1 MATEQPAITR
11 ATFDEVILPIYAP
24 AEFIPVKGKGSR
36 VWDQQGKEYI
46 DFAGGIAVTALGHCH
61 PALVAALHQ
70 QGETLWHTSNVF
82 TNEPA
87 LRLGRKLVEATF
99 AERVVFM
106 NSGTEANETAF
117 KLARHYAVT
126 RHSPYKTK
134 IIAFHN
140 AFHGRSLFTVSVGG
154 QPKYSDGF
162 GPKPAD
168 IVHVPFNDLQAVKAV
183 MDDHTCAV
191 VVEPIQGEGGVI
203 LPPQGYLPAVRQLC
217 DEFGALLI
225 LDEVQ
230 TGMGRTGKMFACEHE
245 NVQPDILCL
254 AKALGGGVMP
264 IGATVATE
272 EVFSVLF
279 DNPFLHTTTFGGNPL
294 ACAAALATINVLL
307 EQNLPAQAEQKGDM
321 LLDGFRQLGREYPD
335 LVQDARGRG
344 LLMAIEFVDNEIG
357 YSFASE
363 MFRQRVLVAGTLN
376 NSKTIRI
383 EPPLTLTI
391 EQCEQVL
398 KAARKALAALRVSVE
413 EA

>member
-168 IVHVPFNDLQAVKAV
+168 IVHVPFNDLQAVNAV

-191 VVEPIQGEGGVI
+191 VVEPIQGEGGVTAATPEF
-203 LPPQGYLPAVRQLC
+203 LKGLRALC
-217 DEFGALLI
+217 DEHQALLVF
-225 LDEVQ
+225 DEVQ
-230 TGMGRTGKMFACEHE
+230 CGMGRTGSLFAYMHYG
-245 NVQPDILCL
+245 VTPDILTS
-254 AKALGGGVMP
+254 AKALGGGFPVSAMLTTHE
-264 IGATVATE
+264 IASAFHAGAHGSTY
-272 EVFSVLF
+272 
-279 DNPFLHTTTFGGNPL
+279 GGNPL
-294 ACAAALATINVLL
+294 ACAVANAAFDLINTPAVLDGVSAKREL
-307 EQNLPAQAEQKGDM
+307 FVKHLQRLDAEFDLFSDIRGMGLLIGAELKPQHKGRARDFLYAAADAGVMVLNAGPDVMRFVPSLIIDEQDITEGMARFAQA
-321 LLDGFRQLGREYPD
+321 
-335 LVQDARGRG
+335 
-344 LLMAIEFVDNEIG
+344 
-357 YSFASE
+357 
-363 MFRQRVLVAGTLN
+363 VAKVING
-376 NSKTIRI
+376 
-383 EPPLTLTI
+383 
-391 EQCEQVL
+391 
-398 KAARKALAALRVSVE
+398 
-413 EA
+413 

>member
-61 PALVAALHQ
+61 PALVAALHE

-191 VVEPIQGEGGVI
+191 VVEPIQGEGGVTAATPAF
-203 LPPQGYLPAVRQLC
+203 LQGLRELC
-217 DEFGALLI
+217 DQHQALLVF
-225 LDEVQ
+225 DEVQ
-230 TGMGRTGKMFACEHE
+230 CGMGRTGSLFAYMHYG
-245 NVQPDILCL
+245 VTTDILTT
-254 AKALGGGVMP
+254 AKTLGSGF
-264 IGATVATE
+264 TVSAM
-272 EVFSVLF
+272 L
-279 DNPFLHTTTFGGNPL
+279 TTHEIASAFHAGSHGSTYGGNPL
-294 ACAAALATINVLL
+294 ACAVANAAFDLINTPAVLDGVSAKREL
-307 EQNLPAQAEQKGDM
+307 FVKHLQQLDAEFDLFSDIRGMGLLIGAELKPQHKGRARDFLYAAAQAGVMVLNAGPDVMRFVPSLIIDEQDIAEGM
-321 LLDGFRQLGREYPD
+321 
-335 LVQDARGRG
+335 AR
-344 LLMAIEFVDNEIG
+344 
-357 YSFASE
+357 FA
-363 MFRQRVLVAGTLN
+363 QAVAKVING
-376 NSKTIRI
+376 
-383 EPPLTLTI
+383 
-391 EQCEQVL
+391 
-398 KAARKALAALRVSVE
+398 
-413 EA
+413 

>member
-36 VWDQQGKEYI
+36 VWDQQGKEYV

-61 PALVAALHQ
+61 PALVAALHE

-87 LRLGRKLVEATF
+87 LRLGRKLVDATF
-99 AERVVFM
+99 ADRVVFM

-117 KLARHYAVT
+117 KLARNYTIT

-168 IVHVPFNDLQAVKAV
+168 IVHVPFNDLHAVKAV

-191 VVEPIQGEGGVI
+191 VVEPIQGEGGVMAATPEF
-203 LPPQGYLPAVRQLC
+203 LKGLRELC
-217 DEFGALLI
+217 DQHQALLVF
-225 LDEVQ
+225 DEVQ
-230 TGMGRTGKMFACEHE
+230 CGMGRTGSLFAYMHYG
-245 NVQPDILCL
+245 VTPDILTS
-254 AKALGGGVMP
+254 AKALGGGFP
-264 IGATVATE
+264 ISAM
-272 EVFSVLF
+272 L
-279 DNPFLHTTTFGGNPL
+279 TTHDIASAFHAGSHGSTYGGNPL
-294 ACAAALATINVLL
+294 ACAVADAAFDLINTPEVLDGVNAKRERFVQQL
-307 EQNLPAQAEQKGDM
+307 QQIDARFDLFSDIRGMGLLIGAELKPQHRGRARDFLYAAADAGVMVLNAGPDVMRFVPSLVIDDSDIDEGMARFAQA
-321 LLDGFRQLGREYPD
+321 
-335 LVQDARGRG
+335 V
-344 LLMAIEFVDNEIG
+344 
-357 YSFASE
+357 
-363 MFRQRVLVAGTLN
+363 QRVLSA
-376 NSKTIRI
+376 
-383 EPPLTLTI
+383 
-391 EQCEQVL
+391 
-398 KAARKALAALRVSVE
+398 
-413 EA
+413 

>member
-61 PALVAALHQ
+61 PALVAALHE

-87 LRLGRKLVEATF
+87 LRLGSKLVDATF

-140 AFHGRSLFTVSVGG
+140 AFHGRSLFTVSVVG

-191 VVEPIQGEGGVI
+191 VVEPIQGEGGVTAATPAF
-203 LPPQGYLPAVRQLC
+203 LQGLRELC
-217 DEFGALLI
+217 DQHQALLVF
-225 LDEVQ
+225 DEVQ
-230 TGMGRTGKMFACEHE
+230 CGMGRTGSLFAYMHYG
-245 NVQPDILCL
+245 VTPDILTS
-254 AKALGGGVMP
+254 AKALGGGFPVSAM
-264 IGATVATE
+264 
-272 EVFSVLF
+272 L
-279 DNPFLHTTTFGGNPL
+279 TTHEIASAFHAGSHGSTYGGNPL
-294 ACAAALATINVLL
+294 ACAVANAAFDLINTPAVLDGVNAKREL
-307 EQNLPAQAEQKGDM
+307 FVKHLQQLDAEFDLFSDIRGMGLLIGAELKPQHKGRARDFLYAAAEAGVMVLNAGPDVMRFVPSLIIEEQDIAEGMARFAQA
-321 LLDGFRQLGREYPD
+321 
-335 LVQDARGRG
+335 
-344 LLMAIEFVDNEIG
+344 
-357 YSFASE
+357 
-363 MFRQRVLVAGTLN
+363 VAKVING
-376 NSKTIRI
+376 
-383 EPPLTLTI
+383 
-391 EQCEQVL
+391 
-398 KAARKALAALRVSVE
+398 
-413 EA
+413 

>member
-191 VVEPIQGEGGVI
+191 VVEPIQGEGGVTAATPAF
-203 LPPQGYLPAVRQLC
+203 LQGLRELC
-217 DEFGALLI
+217 DQHQALLVF
-225 LDEVQ
+225 DEVQ
-230 TGMGRTGKMFACEHE
+230 CGMGRTGSLFASMHYG
-245 NVQPDILCL
+245 VTPDILTS
-254 AKALGGGVMP
+254 AKALGGGFPVSAM
-264 IGATVATE
+264 
-272 EVFSVLF
+272 L
-279 DNPFLHTTTFGGNPL
+279 TTHEIASAFHAGSHGSTYGGNPL
-294 ACAAALATINVLL
+294 ACAVANAAFDLINTPAVLDGVSAKREL
-307 EQNLPAQAEQKGDM
+307 FVKHLQRLDAEFDLFSDIRGMGLLIGAELKPQHKGRARDFLYAAADAGVMVLNAGPDVMRFVPSLIIDEQDITEGMARFAQA
-321 LLDGFRQLGREYPD
+321 
-335 LVQDARGRG
+335 
-344 LLMAIEFVDNEIG
+344 
-357 YSFASE
+357 
-363 MFRQRVLVAGTLN
+363 VAKVING
-376 NSKTIRI
+376 
-383 EPPLTLTI
+383 
-391 EQCEQVL
+391 
-398 KAARKALAALRVSVE
+398 
-413 EA
+413 

>member
-61 PALVAALHQ
+61 PALVAALHE

-87 LRLGRKLVEATF
+87 LRLGRKLVDATF

-191 VVEPIQGEGGVI
+191 VVEPIQGEGGVTAATPAF
-203 LPPQGYLPAVRQLC
+203 LQGLRELC
-217 DEFGALLI
+217 DQHQALLVF
-225 LDEVQ
+225 DEVQ
-230 TGMGRTGKMFACEHE
+230 CGMGRTGSLFAYMHYG
-245 NVQPDILCL
+245 VTPDILTS
-254 AKALGGGVMP
+254 AKALGGGFPVSAM
-264 IGATVATE
+264 
-272 EVFSVLF
+272 L
-279 DNPFLHTTTFGGNPL
+279 TTHEIASAFHAGSHGSTYGGNPL
-294 ACAAALATINVLL
+294 ACAVANAAFDLINTPAVLDGVTAKREL
-307 EQNLPAQAEQKGDM
+307 FVKHLQQLNAEFDLFSDIRGMGLLVGAELKPQHKGRARDFLYAAAEAGVMVLNAGPDVMRFVPSLIIEEQDIAEGMARFAQA
-321 LLDGFRQLGREYPD
+321 
-335 LVQDARGRG
+335 
-344 LLMAIEFVDNEIG
+344 
-357 YSFASE
+357 
-363 MFRQRVLVAGTLN
+363 VAKVING
-376 NSKTIRI
+376 
-383 EPPLTLTI
+383 
-391 EQCEQVL
+391 
-398 KAARKALAALRVSVE
+398 
-413 EA
+413 

>member
-191 VVEPIQGEGGVI
+191 VVEPIQGEGGVTAATPAF
-203 LPPQGYLPAVRQLC
+203 LQGLRELC
-217 DEFGALLI
+217 DQHQALLVF
-225 LDEVQ
+225 DEVQ
-230 TGMGRTGKMFACEHE
+230 CGMGRTGSLFAYMHYG
-245 NVQPDILCL
+245 VTPDILTS
-254 AKALGGGVMP
+254 AKALGGGVPVSAM
-264 IGATVATE
+264 
-272 EVFSVLF
+272 L
-279 DNPFLHTTTFGGNPL
+279 TTHEIASAFHAGSHGSTYGGNPL
-294 ACAAALATINVLL
+294 ACAVANAAFDLINTPAVLDGVSAKREL
-307 EQNLPAQAEQKGDM
+307 FVKHLQRLDAEFDLFSDIRGMGLLIGAELKPQHKGRARDFLYAAADAGVMVLNAGPDVMRFVPSLIIDEQDIAEGMARFAQA
-321 LLDGFRQLGREYPD
+321 
-335 LVQDARGRG
+335 
-344 LLMAIEFVDNEIG
+344 
-357 YSFASE
+357 
-363 MFRQRVLVAGTLN
+363 VAKVING
-376 NSKTIRI
+376 
-383 EPPLTLTI
+383 
-391 EQCEQVL
+391 
-398 KAARKALAALRVSVE
+398 
-413 EA
+413 

>member
-191 VVEPIQGEGGVI
+191 VVEPIQGEGGVTAATPAF
-203 LPPQGYLPAVRQLC
+203 LQGLRELC
-217 DEFGALLI
+217 DQHQALLVF
-225 LDEVQ
+225 DEVQ
-230 TGMGRTGKMFACEHE
+230 CGMGRTGSLFAYMHYG
-245 NVQPDILCL
+245 VTPDILTS
-254 AKALGGGVMP
+254 AKALGGGFPVSAM
-264 IGATVATE
+264 
-272 EVFSVLF
+272 L
-279 DNPFLHTTTFGGNPL
+279 TTHEIASAFHAGSHGSTYGGNPL
-294 ACAAALATINVLL
+294 ACAVANAAFDLINTPAVLDGVSAKREL
-307 EQNLPAQAEQKGDM
+307 FVKHLQRLDAEFDLFSDIRGMGLLIGAELKPQHKGRARDFLYAAADAGVMVLNARPDVMRFVPSLIIDEQDITEGMARFAQA
-321 LLDGFRQLGREYPD
+321 
-335 LVQDARGRG
+335 
-344 LLMAIEFVDNEIG
+344 
-357 YSFASE
+357 
-363 MFRQRVLVAGTLN
+363 VAKVING
-376 NSKTIRI
+376 
-383 EPPLTLTI
+383 
-391 EQCEQVL
+391 
-398 KAARKALAALRVSVE
+398 
-413 EA
+413 

>member
-1 MATEQPAITR
+1 MSQSITR
-11 ATFDEVILPIYAP
+11 SNFDQWMMPVYAP
-24 AEFIPVKGKGSR
+24 AAFIPVRGEGSR
-36 VWDQQGKEYI
+36 LWDQQGKEYI

-191 VVEPIQGEGGVI
+191 VVEPIQGEGGVTAATPAF
-203 LPPQGYLPAVRQLC
+203 LQGLRELC
-217 DEFGALLI
+217 DQHQALLVF
-225 LDEVQ
+225 DEVQ
-230 TGMGRTGKMFACEHE
+230 CGMGRTGSLFAYMHYG
-245 NVQPDILCL
+245 VTPDILTS
-254 AKALGGGVMP
+254 AKALGGGFPVSAM
-264 IGATVATE
+264 
-272 EVFSVLF
+272 L
-279 DNPFLHTTTFGGNPL
+279 TTHEIASAFHAGSHGSTYGGNPL
-294 ACAAALATINVLL
+294 ACAVANAAFDLINTPAVLDGVSAKREL
-307 EQNLPAQAEQKGDM
+307 FVKHLQRLDAEFDLFSDIRGMGLLIGAELKPQHKGRARDFLYAAADAGVMVLNAGPDVMRFVPSLIIDEQDITEGMARFAQA
-321 LLDGFRQLGREYPD
+321 
-335 LVQDARGRG
+335 
-344 LLMAIEFVDNEIG
+344 
-357 YSFASE
+357 
-363 MFRQRVLVAGTLN
+363 VAKVING
-376 NSKTIRI
+376 
-383 EPPLTLTI
+383 
-391 EQCEQVL
+391 
-398 KAARKALAALRVSVE
+398 
-413 EA
+413 

>member
-117 KLARHYAVT
+117 
-126 RHSPYKTK
+126 
-134 IIAFHN
+134 
-140 AFHGRSLFTVSVGG
+140 HGRSLFTVSVGG

-191 VVEPIQGEGGVI
+191 VVEPIQGEGGVTAATPAF
-203 LPPQGYLPAVRQLC
+203 LQGLRELC
-217 DEFGALLI
+217 DQHQALLVF
-225 LDEVQ
+225 DEVQ
-230 TGMGRTGKMFACEHE
+230 CGMGRTGSLFAYMHYG
-245 NVQPDILCL
+245 VTPDILTS
-254 AKALGGGVMP
+254 AKALGGGFPVSAM
-264 IGATVATE
+264 
-272 EVFSVLF
+272 L
-279 DNPFLHTTTFGGNPL
+279 TTHEIASAFHAGSHGSTYGGNPL
-294 ACAAALATINVLL
+294 ACAVANAAFDLINTPAVLDGVSAKREL
-307 EQNLPAQAEQKGDM
+307 FVKHLQRLDAEFDLFSDIRGMGLLIGAELKPQHKGRARDFLYAAADAGVMVLNAGPDVMRFVPSLIIDEQDITEGMARFAQA
-321 LLDGFRQLGREYPD
+321 
-335 LVQDARGRG
+335 
-344 LLMAIEFVDNEIG
+344 
-357 YSFASE
+357 
-363 MFRQRVLVAGTLN
+363 VAKVING
-376 NSKTIRI
+376 
-383 EPPLTLTI
+383 
-391 EQCEQVL
+391 
-398 KAARKALAALRVSVE
+398 
-413 EA
+413 

>member
-36 VWDQQGKEYI
+36 VWDQQGREYI

-70 QGETLWHTSNVF
+70 QGEMLWHTSNVF

-191 VVEPIQGEGGVI
+191 VVEPIQGEGGVTAATPAF
-203 LPPQGYLPAVRQLC
+203 LQGLRELC
-217 DEFGALLI
+217 DQHQALLVF
-225 LDEVQ
+225 DEVQ
-230 TGMGRTGKMFACEHE
+230 CGMGRTGSLFAYMHYG
-245 NVQPDILCL
+245 VTPDILTS
-254 AKALGGGVMP
+254 AKALGGGFPVSAM
-264 IGATVATE
+264 
-272 EVFSVLF
+272 L
-279 DNPFLHTTTFGGNPL
+279 TTHEIASAFHAGSHGSTYGGNPL
-294 ACAAALATINVLL
+294 ACAVANAAFDLINTPAVLDGVSAKREL
-307 EQNLPAQAEQKGDM
+307 FVKHLQRLDAEFDLFSDIRGMGLLIGAELKPQHKGRARDFLYAAADAGVMVLNAGPDVMRFVPSLIIDEQDITEGMARFAQA
-321 LLDGFRQLGREYPD
+321 
-335 LVQDARGRG
+335 
-344 LLMAIEFVDNEIG
+344 
-357 YSFASE
+357 
-363 MFRQRVLVAGTLN
+363 VAKVING
-376 NSKTIRI
+376 
-383 EPPLTLTI
+383 
-391 EQCEQVL
+391 
-398 KAARKALAALRVSVE
+398 
-413 EA
+413 

>member
-36 VWDQQGKEYI
+36 VWDQQGKEYV

-61 PALVAALHQ
+61 PALVAALHE

-87 LRLGRKLVEATF
+87 LRLGRKLVDATF
-99 AERVVFM
+99 ADRVVFM

-117 KLARHYAVT
+117 KLARNYTIT

-168 IVHVPFNDLQAVKAV
+168 IIHVPFNDLHAVKAV

-191 VVEPIQGEGGVI
+191 VVEPIQGEGGVMAATPEF
-203 LPPQGYLPAVRQLC
+203 LKGLRELC
-217 DEFGALLI
+217 DRHQALLVF
-225 LDEVQ
+225 DEVQ
-230 TGMGRTGKMFACEHE
+230 CGMGRTGSLFAYMYYG
-245 NVQPDILCL
+245 VTPDILTS
-254 AKALGGGVMP
+254 AKALGGGFP
-264 IGATVATE
+264 ISAM
-272 EVFSVLF
+272 L
-279 DNPFLHTTTFGGNPL
+279 TTHDIASAFHAGSHGSTYGGNPL
-294 ACAAALATINVLL
+294 ACAVAGAAFDLINTPEVLDGVNAKRERFVQHL
-307 EQNLPAQAEQKGDM
+307 QQIDARFDLFSDIRGMGLLIGAELKPQHHGRARDFLYAAAEAGVMVLNAGPDVMRFVPSLVIDDSDIDEGMARFAQA
-321 LLDGFRQLGREYPD
+321 
-335 LVQDARGRG
+335 V
-344 LLMAIEFVDNEIG
+344 
-357 YSFASE
+357 
-363 MFRQRVLVAGTLN
+363 QRVLSA
-376 NSKTIRI
+376 
-383 EPPLTLTI
+383 
-391 EQCEQVL
+391 
-398 KAARKALAALRVSVE
+398 
-413 EA
+413 

>member
-36 VWDQQGKEYI
+36 VWDQQEKEYI

-191 VVEPIQGEGGVI
+191 VVEPIQGEGGVTAATPAF
-203 LPPQGYLPAVRQLC
+203 LQGLRELC
-217 DEFGALLI
+217 DQHQALLVF
-225 LDEVQ
+225 DEVQ
-230 TGMGRTGKMFACEHE
+230 CGMGRTGSLFAYMHYG
-245 NVQPDILCL
+245 VTPDILTS
-254 AKALGGGVMP
+254 AKALGGGFPVSAM
-264 IGATVATE
+264 
-272 EVFSVLF
+272 L
-279 DNPFLHTTTFGGNPL
+279 TTHEIASAFHAGSHGSTYGGNPL
-294 ACAAALATINVLL
+294 ACAVANAAFDLINTPAVLDGVSAKREL
-307 EQNLPAQAEQKGDM
+307 FVKHLQRLDAEFDLFSDIRGMGLLIGAELKPQHKGRARDFLYAAADAGVMVLNAGPDVMRFVPSLIIDEQDIAEGMARFAQA
-321 LLDGFRQLGREYPD
+321 
-335 LVQDARGRG
+335 
-344 LLMAIEFVDNEIG
+344 
-357 YSFASE
+357 
-363 MFRQRVLVAGTLN
+363 VAKVING
-376 NSKTIRI
+376 
-383 EPPLTLTI
+383 
-391 EQCEQVL
+391 
-398 KAARKALAALRVSVE
+398 
-413 EA
+413 

>member
-191 VVEPIQGEGGVI
+191 VVEPIQGEGGVTAATPAF
-203 LPPQGYLPAVRQLC
+203 LQGLRELC
-217 DEFGALLI
+217 DQHQALLVF
-225 LDEVQ
+225 DEVQ
-230 TGMGRTGKMFACEHE
+230 CGMGRTGSLFAYMRYG
-245 NVQPDILCL
+245 VTPDILTS
-254 AKALGGGVMP
+254 AKALGGGFPVSAM
-264 IGATVATE
+264 
-272 EVFSVLF
+272 L
-279 DNPFLHTTTFGGNPL
+279 TTHEIASAFHAGSHGSTYGGNPL
-294 ACAAALATINVLL
+294 ACAVANAAFDLINTPAVLDGVSAKREL
-307 EQNLPAQAEQKGDM
+307 FVKHLQRLDAEFDLFSDIRGMGLLIGAELKPQHKGRARDFLYAAADAGVMVLNAGPDVMRFVPSLIIDEQDITEGMARFAQA
-321 LLDGFRQLGREYPD
+321 
-335 LVQDARGRG
+335 
-344 LLMAIEFVDNEIG
+344 
-357 YSFASE
+357 
-363 MFRQRVLVAGTLN
+363 VAKVING
-376 NSKTIRI
+376 
-383 EPPLTLTI
+383 
-391 EQCEQVL
+391 
-398 KAARKALAALRVSVE
+398 
-413 EA
+413 

>member
-1 MATEQPAITR
+1 MSQPITR
-11 ATFDEVILPIYAP
+11 ENFDEWMIPVYAP
-24 AEFIPVKGKGSR
+24 APFIPVRGEGSR
-36 VWDQQGKEYI
+36 LWDQQGKEYI

-70 QGETLWHTSNVF
+70 QGEMLWHTSNVF

-191 VVEPIQGEGGVI
+191 VVEPIQGEGGVTAATPAF
-203 LPPQGYLPAVRQLC
+203 LQGLRELC
-217 DEFGALLI
+217 DQHQALLVF
-225 LDEVQ
+225 DEVQ
-230 TGMGRTGKMFACEHE
+230 CGMGRTGSLFAYMHYG
-245 NVQPDILCL
+245 VTPDILTS
-254 AKALGGGVMP
+254 AKALGGGFPVSAM
-264 IGATVATE
+264 
-272 EVFSVLF
+272 L
-279 DNPFLHTTTFGGNPL
+279 TTHEIASAFHAGSHGSTYGGNPL
-294 ACAAALATINVLL
+294 ACAVANAAFDLINTPAVLDGGSAKREL
-307 EQNLPAQAEQKGDM
+307 FVKHLQRLDAEFDLFSDIRGMGLLIGAELKPQHKGRARDFLYAAADAGVMVLNAGPDVMRFVPSLIIDEQDITEGMARFAQA
-321 LLDGFRQLGREYPD
+321 
-335 LVQDARGRG
+335 
-344 LLMAIEFVDNEIG
+344 
-357 YSFASE
+357 
-363 MFRQRVLVAGTLN
+363 VAKVING
-376 NSKTIRI
+376 
-383 EPPLTLTI
+383 
-391 EQCEQVL
+391 
-398 KAARKALAALRVSVE
+398 
-413 EA
+413 

>member
-36 VWDQQGKEYI
+36 VWDQQGKEYV

-61 PALVAALHQ
+61 PALVAALHE

-191 VVEPIQGEGGVI
+191 VVEPIQGEGGVTAATPAF
-203 LPPQGYLPAVRQLC
+203 LQGLRELC
-217 DEFGALLI
+217 DQHQALLVF
-225 LDEVQ
+225 DEVQ
-230 TGMGRTGKMFACEHE
+230 CGMGRTGSLFAYMHYG
-245 NVQPDILCL
+245 VTPDILTS
-254 AKALGGGVMP
+254 AKALGGGFPDSAM
-264 IGATVATE
+264 
-272 EVFSVLF
+272 L
-279 DNPFLHTTTFGGNPL
+279 TTHEIASAFHAGSHGSTYGGNPL
-294 ACAAALATINVLL
+294 ACAVANAAFDLINTPAVLDGVSAKREL
-307 EQNLPAQAEQKGDM
+307 FVKHLQHLDAEFDLFSDIRGMGLLIGAELKPQHKGRARDFLYAAAQAGVMVLNAGPDVMRFVPSLIIDEQDIAEGM
-321 LLDGFRQLGREYPD
+321 
-335 LVQDARGRG
+335 AR
-344 LLMAIEFVDNEIG
+344 
-357 YSFASE
+357 FA
-363 MFRQRVLVAGTLN
+363 QAVAKVING
-376 NSKTIRI
+376 
-383 EPPLTLTI
+383 
-391 EQCEQVL
+391 
-398 KAARKALAALRVSVE
+398 
-413 EA
+413 

>member
-36 VWDQQGKEYI
+36 VWDQQGKEYV

-61 PALVAALHQ
+61 PALVAALHE

-87 LRLGRKLVEATF
+87 LRLGRKLVDATF
-99 AERVVFM
+99 ADRVVFM

-117 KLARHYAVT
+117 KLARNYTIT

-168 IVHVPFNDLQAVKAV
+168 IIHVPFNDLHAVKAV

-191 VVEPIQGEGGVI
+191 VVEPIQGEGGVMAATPKF
-203 LPPQGYLPAVRQLC
+203 LKGLRELC
-217 DEFGALLI
+217 DRHQALLVF
-225 LDEVQ
+225 DEVQ
-230 TGMGRTGKMFACEHE
+230 CGMGRTGSLFAYMHYG
-245 NVQPDILCL
+245 VTPDILTS
-254 AKALGGGVMP
+254 AKALGGGFPVSAM
-264 IGATVATE
+264 
-272 EVFSVLF
+272 L
-279 DNPFLHTTTFGGNPL
+279 TTHDIASAFHAGSHGSTYGGNPL
-294 ACAAALATINVLL
+294 ACAVAGAAFDLINTPEVLDGVNAKRERFVQHL
-307 EQNLPAQAEQKGDM
+307 QQIDARFDLFSDIRGMGLLIGAELKPQHHGRARDFLYAAAEAGVMVLNAGPDVMRFVPSLVIEDSDIDEGMARFAQA
-321 LLDGFRQLGREYPD
+321 
-335 LVQDARGRG
+335 V
-344 LLMAIEFVDNEIG
+344 
-357 YSFASE
+357 
-363 MFRQRVLVAGTLN
+363 QRVLSA
-376 NSKTIRI
+376 
-383 EPPLTLTI
+383 
-391 EQCEQVL
+391 
-398 KAARKALAALRVSVE
+398 
-413 EA
+413 

>member
-36 VWDQQGKEYI
+36 VWDQQGKEYN

-191 VVEPIQGEGGVI
+191 VVEPIQGEGGVTAATPAF
-203 LPPQGYLPAVRQLC
+203 LQGLRELC
-217 DEFGALLI
+217 DQHQALLVF
-225 LDEVQ
+225 DEVQ
-230 TGMGRTGKMFACEHE
+230 CGMGRTGSLFAYMHYG
-245 NVQPDILCL
+245 VTPDILTS
-254 AKALGGGVMP
+254 AKALGGGFPVSAM
-264 IGATVATE
+264 
-272 EVFSVLF
+272 L
-279 DNPFLHTTTFGGNPL
+279 TTHEIASAFHAGSHGSTYGGNPL
-294 ACAAALATINVLL
+294 ACAVANAAFDLINTPAVLDGVSAKREL
-307 EQNLPAQAEQKGDM
+307 FVKHLQRLDAEFDLFSDIRGMGLLIGAELKPQHKGRARDFLYAAADAGVMVLNAGPDVMRFVPSLIIDEQDITEGMARFAQA
-321 LLDGFRQLGREYPD
+321 
-335 LVQDARGRG
+335 
-344 LLMAIEFVDNEIG
+344 
-357 YSFASE
+357 
-363 MFRQRVLVAGTLN
+363 VAKVING
-376 NSKTIRI
+376 
-383 EPPLTLTI
+383 
-391 EQCEQVL
+391 
-398 KAARKALAALRVSVE
+398 
-413 EA
+413 

>member
-1 MATEQPAITR
+1 MAAI
-11 ATFDEVILPIYAP
+11 IL
-24 AEFIPVKGKGSR
+24 
-36 VWDQQGKEYI
+36 
-46 DFAGGIAVTALGHCH
+46 
-61 PALVAALHQ
+61 
-70 QGETLWHTSNVF
+70 
-82 TNEPA
+82 
-87 LRLGRKLVEATF
+87 
-99 AERVVFM
+99 
-106 NSGTEANETAF
+106 
-117 KLARHYAVT
+117 
-126 RHSPYKTK
+126 
-134 IIAFHN
+134 
-140 AFHGRSLFTVSVGG
+140 
-154 QPKYSDGF
+154 
-162 GPKPAD
+162 
-168 IVHVPFNDLQAVKAV
+168 
-183 MDDHTCAV
+183 
-191 VVEPIQGEGGVI
+191 EPIQGEGGVI
-203 LPPQGYLPAVRQLC
+203 LPPQGYLPAVRKLC

-264 IGATVATE
+264 IGATIATE

-321 LLDGFRQLGREYPD
+321 LLDGFLQLGREYPD
-335 LVQDARGRG
+335 LVQDARGKG
-344 LLMAIEFVDNEIG
+344 MLMAIEFVDNEIG
-357 YSFASE
+357 YNFASE

-398 KAARKALAALRVSVE
+398 KAARKALAAIRVSVE

>member
-1 MATEQPAITR
+1 M
-11 ATFDEVILPIYAP
+11 
-24 AEFIPVKGKGSR
+24 
-36 VWDQQGKEYI
+36 
-46 DFAGGIAVTALGHCH
+46 TALGHCH

-191 VVEPIQGEGGVI
+191 VVEPIQGEGGVTAATPAF
-203 LPPQGYLPAVRQLC
+203 LQGLRELC
-217 DEFGALLI
+217 DQHQALLVF
-225 LDEVQ
+225 DEVQ
-230 TGMGRTGKMFACEHE
+230 CGMGRTGSLFAYMHYG
-245 NVQPDILCL
+245 VTPDILTS
-254 AKALGGGVMP
+254 AKALGGGFPVSAM
-264 IGATVATE
+264 
-272 EVFSVLF
+272 L
-279 DNPFLHTTTFGGNPL
+279 TTHEIASAFHAGSHGSTYGGNPL
-294 ACAAALATINVLL
+294 ACAVANAAFDLINTPAVLDGVSAKREL
-307 EQNLPAQAEQKGDM
+307 FVKHLQRLDAEFDLFSDIRGMGLLIGAELKPQHKGRARDFLYAAANAGVMVLNAGPDVMRFVPSLIIDEQDIAEGMARFAQA
-321 LLDGFRQLGREYPD
+321 
-335 LVQDARGRG
+335 
-344 LLMAIEFVDNEIG
+344 
-357 YSFASE
+357 
-363 MFRQRVLVAGTLN
+363 VAKVING
-376 NSKTIRI
+376 
-383 EPPLTLTI
+383 
-391 EQCEQVL
+391 
-398 KAARKALAALRVSVE
+398 
-413 EA
+413 

>member
-36 VWDQQGKEYI
+36 VWDQQGKEYV

-61 PALVAALHQ
+61 PALVAALHE

-87 LRLGRKLVEATF
+87 LRLGRKLVDATF
-99 AERVVFM
+99 ADRVVFM

-117 KLARHYAVT
+117 KLARNYTIT

-168 IVHVPFNDLQAVKAV
+168 IIHVPFNDLHAVKAV

-191 VVEPIQGEGGVI
+191 VVEPIQGEGGVMAATPEF
-203 LPPQGYLPAVRQLC
+203 LKGLRELC
-217 DEFGALLI
+217 DRHQALLVF
-225 LDEVQ
+225 DEVQ
-230 TGMGRTGKMFACEHE
+230 CGMGRTGSLFAYMHYG
-245 NVQPDILCL
+245 VTPDILTS
-254 AKALGGGVMP
+254 AKALGGGFP
-264 IGATVATE
+264 ISAM
-272 EVFSVLF
+272 L
-279 DNPFLHTTTFGGNPL
+279 TTHDIASAFHAGSHGSTYGGNPL
-294 ACAAALATINVLL
+294 ACAVAGAAFDLINTPEVLDGVNAKRERFVQHL
-307 EQNLPAQAEQKGDM
+307 QQIDARFDLFSDIRGMGLLIGAELKPQHHGRARDFLYAVAEAGVMVLNAGPDVMRFVPSLVIDDSDIDEGMARFAQA
-321 LLDGFRQLGREYPD
+321 
-335 LVQDARGRG
+335 V
-344 LLMAIEFVDNEIG
+344 
-357 YSFASE
+357 
-363 MFRQRVLVAGTLN
+363 QRVLSA
-376 NSKTIRI
+376 
-383 EPPLTLTI
+383 
-391 EQCEQVL
+391 
-398 KAARKALAALRVSVE
+398 
-413 EA
+413 

>member
-70 QGETLWHTSNVF
+70 QGEMLWHTSNVF

-99 AERVVFM
+99 AERAVFM

-191 VVEPIQGEGGVI
+191 VVEPIQGEGGVTAAT
-203 LPPQGYLPAVRQLC
+203 PAFLQELRELC
-217 DEFGALLI
+217 DQHQALLVF
-225 LDEVQ
+225 DEVQ
-230 TGMGRTGKMFACEHE
+230 CGMGRTGSLFAYMHYG
-245 NVQPDILCL
+245 VTPDILTS
-254 AKALGGGVMP
+254 AKALGGGFPVSAM
-264 IGATVATE
+264 
-272 EVFSVLF
+272 L
-279 DNPFLHTTTFGGNPL
+279 TTHEIASAFHAGSHGSTYGGNPL
-294 ACAAALATINVLL
+294 ACAVANAAFDLINTPAVLDGVSAKREL
-307 EQNLPAQAEQKGDM
+307 FVKHLQRLDAEFDLFSDIRGMGLLIGAELKPQHKGRARDFLYAAADAGVMVLNAGPDVMRFVPSLIIDEQDITEGMARFAQA
-321 LLDGFRQLGREYPD
+321 
-335 LVQDARGRG
+335 
-344 LLMAIEFVDNEIG
+344 
-357 YSFASE
+357 
-363 MFRQRVLVAGTLN
+363 VAKVING
-376 NSKTIRI
+376 
-383 EPPLTLTI
+383 
-391 EQCEQVL
+391 
-398 KAARKALAALRVSVE
+398 
-413 EA
+413 